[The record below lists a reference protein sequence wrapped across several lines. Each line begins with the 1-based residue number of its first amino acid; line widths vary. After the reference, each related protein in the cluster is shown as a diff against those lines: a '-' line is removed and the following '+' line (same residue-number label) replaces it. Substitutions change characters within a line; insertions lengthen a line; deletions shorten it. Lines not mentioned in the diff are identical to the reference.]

1 MIYGALGDIE
11 EYRGMLKGLDV
22 LIDWLEENDPA
33 KLEVGSHPI
42 LGDKVFANVM
52 APTTRPEAEAHYET
66 HQRYH
71 DLQIDV
77 EGREA
82 FKVATGSL
90 TLVQEFD
97 EKDDYDLVDSDASIA
112 GDLADDKFA
121 LFVAGEPHMPTL
133 EFQGDGAQPVK
144 KICFKL
150 LADAYW
156 EESRAARLSCS
167 CCERY
172 PLGELAWAPLNAVP
186 LGIAVGGAF
195 VE

>member
-42 LGDKVFANVM
+42 LATRSLRNVM

-97 EKDDYDLVDSDASIA
+97 EKDDYDLVDSDARSPAILLTTSLRCLLPA
-112 GDLADDKFA
+112 SLTCPRSSSRAMARSRSRRFA
-121 LFVAGEPHMPTL
+121 LSCLQMLTGRSSA
-133 EFQGDGAQPVK
+133 
-144 KICFKL
+144 L
-150 LADAYW
+150 L
-156 EESRAARLSCS
+156 
-167 CCERY
+167 
-172 PLGELAWAPLNAVP
+172 G
-186 LGIAVGGAF
+186 
-195 VE
+195 

>member
-1 MIYGALGDIE
+1 MLGRDAE
-11 EYRGMLKGLDV
+11 FVVFNPDLTLVEAYVGGNSV
-22 LIDWLEENDPA
+22 GNVFA
-33 KLEVGSHPI
+33 EVGSHPI

-97 EKDDYDLVDSDASIA
+97 EKDDYDLVDSDASIV

-133 EFQGDGAQPVK
+133 EFPGDGAQPVK

-156 EESRAARLSCS
+156 EE
-167 CCERY
+167 
-172 PLGELAWAPLNAVP
+172 
-186 LGIAVGGAF
+186 
-195 VE
+195 

>member
-33 KLEVGSHPI
+33 QLEVGGHPI
-42 LGDKVFANVM
+42 LGDKVYANVM
-52 APTTRPEAEAHYET
+52 ASTTRPEAEAHYET

-71 DLQIDV
+71 DLQIDI

-90 TLVQEFD
+90 TLIQEFD

-133 EFQGDGAQPVK
+133 EFPGDGAQPVK

-156 EESRAARLSCS
+156 EE
-167 CCERY
+167 
-172 PLGELAWAPLNAVP
+172 
-186 LGIAVGGAF
+186 
-195 VE
+195 

>member
-1 MIYGALGDIE
+1 MATASVTRLPSSRQRNDPRGDLDDLRCTGR
-11 EYRGMLKGLDV
+11 YRGIPRNAQGPRRADRLARGERPGGARGRQPSDSGRQGLC
-22 LIDWLEENDPA
+22 ERH
-33 KLEVGSHPI
+33 GSH
-42 LGDKVFANVM
+42 DASE
-52 APTTRPEAEAHYET
+52 TEAHYET

-133 EFQGDGAQPVK
+133 EFPGDGAQPVK

-156 EESRAARLSCS
+156 EE
-167 CCERY
+167 
-172 PLGELAWAPLNAVP
+172 
-186 LGIAVGGAF
+186 
-195 VE
+195 

>member
-33 KLEVGSHPI
+33 ELEVGSHPI

-90 TLVQEFD
+90 TTSLRCS
-97 EKDDYDLVDSDASIA
+97 LPAS
-112 GDLADDKFA
+112 LTC
-121 LFVAGEPHMPTL
+121 PRSS
-133 EFQGDGAQPVK
+133 
-144 KICFKL
+144 
-150 LADAYW
+150 
-156 EESRAARLSCS
+156 SRAMGRSRSRRSALSCLQMLTGRS
-167 CCERY
+167 SEL
-172 PLGELAWAPLNAVP
+172 LG
-186 LGIAVGGAF
+186 
-195 VE
+195 

>member
-33 KLEVGSHPI
+33 QLEVGSHPI
-42 LGDKVFANVM
+42 LGDKVYANVM

-97 EKDDYDLVDSDASIA
+97 EKDDYDLVDSD
-112 GDLADDKFA
+112 
-121 LFVAGEPHMPTL
+121 GEPHMPTL
-133 EFQGDGAQPVK
+133 EFPGDGAQPVK

-156 EESRAARLSCS
+156 EE
-167 CCERY
+167 
-172 PLGELAWAPLNAVP
+172 
-186 LGIAVGGAF
+186 
-195 VE
+195 

>member
-33 KLEVGSHPI
+33 QLEVGSHPI

-71 DLQIDV
+71 DLQIDI

-121 LFVAGEPHMPTL
+121 RSLPASLTCPRSS
-133 EFQGDGAQPVK
+133 
-144 KICFKL
+144 
-150 LADAYW
+150 
-156 EESRAARLSCS
+156 SRAMAHSRSRRSALSCLQMLTGKS
-167 CCERY
+167 NAL
-172 PLGELAWAPLNAVP
+172 LG
-186 LGIAVGGAF
+186 
-195 VE
+195 

>member
-1 MIYGALGDIE
+1 
-11 EYRGMLKGLDV
+11 
-22 LIDWLEENDPA
+22 
-33 KLEVGSHPI
+33 
-42 LGDKVFANVM
+42 M
-52 APTTRPEAEAHYET
+52 APTTRPEDEAHYET

-97 EKDDYDLVDSDASIA
+97 EKDDSDTSIA

-133 EFQGDGAQPVK
+133 EFPGDGAQPVK

-156 EESRAARLSCS
+156 EE
-167 CCERY
+167 
-172 PLGELAWAPLNAVP
+172 
-186 LGIAVGGAF
+186 
-195 VE
+195 

>member
-1 MIYGALGDIE
+1 
-11 EYRGMLKGLDV
+11 
-22 LIDWLEENDPA
+22 
-33 KLEVGSHPI
+33 
-42 LGDKVFANVM
+42 M

-156 EESRAARLSCS
+156 EE
-167 CCERY
+167 
-172 PLGELAWAPLNAVP
+172 
-186 LGIAVGGAF
+186 
-195 VE
+195 

>member
-97 EKDDYDLVDSDASIA
+97 EKDDYDLVDSDARSPAILLTTSLRCLLPA
-112 GDLADDKFA
+112 SLTCPRSSSRAMARNRSRRFA
-121 LFVAGEPHMPTL
+121 LSCLQMLTGRSSA
-133 EFQGDGAQPVK
+133 
-144 KICFKL
+144 L
-150 LADAYW
+150 L
-156 EESRAARLSCS
+156 
-167 CCERY
+167 
-172 PLGELAWAPLNAVP
+172 G
-186 LGIAVGGAF
+186 
-195 VE
+195 

>member
-33 KLEVGSHPI
+33 ELEVGSHPI

-97 EKDDYDLVDSDASIA
+97 EKDDYDLVDSDARSPAI
-112 GDLADDKFA
+112 
-121 LFVAGEPHMPTL
+121 
-133 EFQGDGAQPVK
+133 
-144 KICFKL
+144 L
-150 LADAYW
+150 LTISLHCSLPASLTCPRSS
-156 EESRAARLSCS
+156 SRAMARSRSRRSALSCLQTLTGRS
-167 CCERY
+167 SEL
-172 PLGELAWAPLNAVP
+172 LG
-186 LGIAVGGAF
+186 
-195 VE
+195 

>member
-33 KLEVGSHPI
+33 QLEVGSHPI

-97 EKDDYDLVDSDASIA
+97 E
-112 GDLADDKFA
+112 
-121 LFVAGEPHMPTL
+121 
-133 EFQGDGAQPVK
+133 
-144 KICFKL
+144 
-150 LADAYW
+150 
-156 EESRAARLSCS
+156 
-167 CCERY
+167 
-172 PLGELAWAPLNAVP
+172 
-186 LGIAVGGAF
+186 
-195 VE
+195 

>member
-1 MIYGALGDIE
+1 MGFINAII
-11 EYRGMLKGLDV
+11 GLV
-22 LIDWLEENDPA
+22 SDPRA
-33 KLEVGSHPI
+33 AIAGWIAASPL
-42 LGDKVFANVM
+42 
-52 APTTRPEAEAHYET
+52 
-66 HQRYH
+66 

-133 EFQGDGAQPVK
+133 EFPGDGAQPVK

-156 EESRAARLSCS
+156 EE
-167 CCERY
+167 
-172 PLGELAWAPLNAVP
+172 
-186 LGIAVGGAF
+186 
-195 VE
+195 

>member
-22 LIDWLEENDPA
+22 LIDW
-33 KLEVGSHPI
+33 LEVGSHPI

-71 DLQIDV
+71 DLQIDI

-112 GDLADDKFA
+112 DDKFA

-133 EFQGDGAQPVK
+133 EFPGDGAQPVK

-156 EESRAARLSCS
+156 EE
-167 CCERY
+167 
-172 PLGELAWAPLNAVP
+172 
-186 LGIAVGGAF
+186 
-195 VE
+195 

>member
-33 KLEVGSHPI
+33 ELEVGSHPI

-97 EKDDYDLVDSDASIA
+97 EKDDYDLVDSDARSPAI
-112 GDLADDKFA
+112 L
-121 LFVAGEPHMPTL
+121 PTTSL
-133 EFQGDGAQPVK
+133 R
-144 KICFKL
+144 CL
-150 LADAYW
+150 LPASLTCPRSS
-156 EESRAARLSCS
+156 SRAMARSRSRRSALSCLLTPTGRS
-167 CCERY
+167 S
-172 PLGELAWAPLNAVP
+172 ELPD
-186 LGIAVGGAF
+186 
-195 VE
+195 

>member
-33 KLEVGSHPI
+33 QLEVGSHQI

-66 HQRYH
+66 HQRY
-71 DLQIDV
+71 
-77 EGREA
+77 
-82 FKVATGSL
+82 
-90 TLVQEFD
+90 D

-133 EFQGDGAQPVK
+133 EFPGDGAQPVK

-156 EESRAARLSCS
+156 EE
-167 CCERY
+167 
-172 PLGELAWAPLNAVP
+172 
-186 LGIAVGGAF
+186 
-195 VE
+195 

>member
-33 KLEVGSHPI
+33 QLEGGSHPI
-42 LGDKVFANVM
+42 LGEKVFANVM
-52 APTTRPEAEAHYET
+52 SPTTRPEAEAHYET

-97 EKDDYDLVDSDASIA
+97 EKDVEQDKTTSQEALLQMEEALGKG
-112 GDLADDKFA
+112 GDRH
-121 LFVAGEPHMPTL
+121 G
-133 EFQGDGAQPVK
+133 
-144 KICFKL
+144 
-150 LADAYW
+150 
-156 EESRAARLSCS
+156 
-167 CCERY
+167 
-172 PLGELAWAPLNAVP
+172 
-186 LGIAVGGAF
+186 
-195 VE
+195 

>member
-22 LIDWLEENDPA
+22 LIDWLEEDDPA

-133 EFQGDGAQPVK
+133 EFPGDGAQPVK

-156 EESRAARLSCS
+156 EE
-167 CCERY
+167 
-172 PLGELAWAPLNAVP
+172 
-186 LGIAVGGAF
+186 
-195 VE
+195 

>member
-22 LIDWLEENDPA
+22 LIDWLEEHDPA
-33 KLEVGSHPI
+33 ELEVGSHPI

-52 APTTRPEAEAHYET
+52 APTTRPEADAHYET

-90 TLVQEFD
+90 TLVQDQIVVILLVQEFD

-133 EFQGDGAQPVK
+133 EFPGDGAQPVK

-156 EESRAARLSCS
+156 EE
-167 CCERY
+167 
-172 PLGELAWAPLNAVP
+172 
-186 LGIAVGGAF
+186 
-195 VE
+195 

>member
-33 KLEVGSHPI
+33 KLEVGGHPI
-42 LGDKVFANVM
+42 LGDKVYANVM
-52 APTTRPEAEAHYET
+52 APTTRSEAEAHYET

-133 EFQGDGAQPVK
+133 EFPGDGAQPVK

-156 EESRAARLSCS
+156 EE
-167 CCERY
+167 
-172 PLGELAWAPLNAVP
+172 
-186 LGIAVGGAF
+186 
-195 VE
+195 

>member
-1 MIYGALGDIE
+1 MATASVTRLPISRQRSDPRGDLDDLRCIGR
-11 EYRGMLKGLDV
+11 YRGVPRNAQGPRRADRL
-22 LIDWLEENDPA
+22 A
-33 KLEVGSHPI
+33 QLEVGSHPI
-42 LGDKVFANVM
+42 LGEKVFANVM
-52 APTTRPEAEAHYET
+52 SPTTRPEAEAHYET

-133 EFQGDGAQPVK
+133 EFPGDGAQPVK

-156 EESRAARLSCS
+156 EE
-167 CCERY
+167 
-172 PLGELAWAPLNAVP
+172 
-186 LGIAVGGAF
+186 
-195 VE
+195 

>member
-33 KLEVGSHPI
+33 ELEVGSHPI

-71 DLQIDV
+71 DLQIDI

-97 EKDDYDLVDSDASIA
+97 EKDDYDLVDCRRSCRRQVRAVRCRRASHAHARVPGRWRTA
-112 GDLADDKFA
+112 GQEDL
-121 LFVAGEPHMPTL
+121 L
-133 EFQGDGAQPVK
+133 
-144 KICFKL
+144 
-150 LADAYW
+150 
-156 EESRAARLSCS
+156 
-167 CCERY
+167 
-172 PLGELAWAPLNAVP
+172 
-186 LGIAVGGAF
+186 
-195 VE
+195 